1 MALSLGAEIGF
12 VWYTGLADLA
22 QWVFWG
28 EAVADDGWRLRC
40 RWRRKLGS
48 FGIPVWRIWLSGVL
62 WGRGGGGGQEKPRIS
77 KPRFALRVFGNP
89 GPTKCWFKIGSERL
103 GLFGIFCFAGCGA
116 SFAWWGGAGAA
127 LDGWP
132 ARRIRVWIFV
142 FGRSYAGIRFQLTAG
157 GWGWRGLAGGCCCE
171 VIT

>member
-1 MALSLGAEIGF
+1 MVVRFRRFGLGWDSWVTGGGGRRVAMALSLAAEIGF
-12 VWYTGLADLA
+12 VWYSRLADLA
-22 QWVFWG
+22 EWG
-28 EAVADDGWRLRC
+28 SL
-40 RWRRKLGS
+40 
-48 FGIPVWRIWLSGVL
+48 
-62 WGRGGGGGQEKPRIS
+62 GRGGGEWQEKPRIS

-89 GPTKCWFKIGSERL
+89 GPTNCWFKIGSERL

-142 FGRSYAGIRFQLTAG
+142 FGRSYAGIRFQLTAR
-157 GWGWRGLAGGCCCE
+157 GWGWRRLASGCCCE